1 VARDTASE
9 RRGRLGL
16 SATAEG
22 VLWILVTVF
31 AFVVMAVAVRKLSHR
46 IDAVEILLFRNV
58 VAVVFTLPL
67 LAAAG
72 AAVFHTQRI
81 HWHGARAVVQFGAQ
95 YSWVYALPLLP
106 LAEITALEFT
116 VPLWTAPLAIL
127 FLGERVGVP
136 RWIATVLGFVGVL
149 VILRPG
155 IAVVSPAAV
164 IVLAGCIGFAAA
176 GVLVKYL
183 TRTDDPRII
192 VLYSNLMQMPVALV
206 PTLFVWV
213 TPEWEDV
220 PWILAWGLVG
230 LAAQHAMAQGLRL
243 IDVTLGAPIDFARLP
258 LIAIV
263 GYALY
268 DELMD
273 PLTAVGALIIFG
285 SNYYAVREETRR
297 RRTETG
303 EKAH

>member
-1 VARDTASE
+1 MAGEAME

-31 AFVVMAVAVRKLSHR
+31 AFVVMAIAVRKLSHR
-46 IDAVEILLFRNV
+46 IDAIEILFFRNL

-67 LAAAG
+67 VMAAG
-72 AAVFHTQRI
+72 AAVFHTRQLR
-81 HWHGARAVVQFGAQ
+81 WHGARAVVQFGAQ
-95 YSWVYALPLLP
+95 FSWVYALPLLP

-127 FLGERVGVP
+127 FLGERVGIP
-136 RWIATVLGFVGVL
+136 RWVATVLGFVGVL

-155 IAVVSPAAV
+155 FAVVSPAAMV
-164 IVLAGCIGFAAA
+164 VLAGCIGFAAA

-192 VLYSNLMQMPVALV
+192 VLYSNLIQLPVALV

-213 TPEWEDV
+213 TPSWSDA

-258 LIAIV
+258 MIAFV

-268 DELMD
+268 DELMS
-273 PLTAVGALIIFG
+273 LWTAVGALIIFG
-285 SNYYAVREETRR
+285 ANYYALRAETLRR
-297 RRTETG
+297 RG
-303 EKAH
+303 